1 MPILPPAPD
10 PLFSQRSLTTL
21 LRDQIHKMENTVD
34 ELSDDLFLQ
43 NSPDDLVQAIAAD
56 AYLPPLQLGE
66 PVSQI
71 PTEFRNTVIF
81 PMRVPADGFIYS
93 VEVPYTGA
101 SGLLNHQ
108 PDTHDLEKPT
118 VARIDSRNMQGS
130 VLIRRAAIGDV
141 TTEELRASFDA
152 EIAKINK
159 YIGYQAIQIDPFNAS
174 LEQEARRIVNGRRTR
189 LLNARHLA
197 ASLGY
202 PLRHREGAPLTFVSP
217 IVRRVPAIVRTPS
230 GTFRP
235 EPTIAEAEY
244 QNILRIIENMS
255 FVMERNPRVFSVAPE
270 ETIRDH
276 YLVQL
281 NGQYEGT
288 ATGETFNGAGHT
300 DIIVRDDNVNL
311 FVAECKIWHGQKEF
325 AEAIDQ
331 LLSYVT
337 WRDTKTALIIFSR
350 NVDTGAVVQNAIT
363 ALQQHPNYKRDARME
378 GETRIRAVFGK
389 PGDHSRDIILTVLV
403 VAIPRAVN

>member
-1 MPILPPAPD
+1 MPILPPHPD
-10 PLFSQRSLTTL
+10 PLFSQRSLATL
-21 LRDQIHKMENTVD
+21 LRDRIHKMEDTID
-34 ELSDDLFLQ
+34 ELLDDVFLQ
-43 NSPDDLVQAIAAD
+43 NSPDDLIQAIAAD
-56 AYLPPLQLGE
+56 AYLRPLQLGE
-66 PVSQI
+66 PISHT
-71 PTEFRNTVIF
+71 PTEFKNTIVF
-81 PMRVPADGFIYS
+81 PMTVPTDGFIYS

-108 PDTHDLEKPT
+108 PDKHDLDKPT
-118 VARIDSRNMQGS
+118 VARINPRDMQGL

-159 YIGYQAIQIDPFNAS
+159 YIGYQAVQIDPFNAS
-174 LEQEARRIVNGRRTR
+174 LEREAQRIVNGRRAR
-189 LLNARHLA
+189 LLNARDLA

-202 PLRHREGAPLTFVSP
+202 PLQHREGAPLTFVSP
-217 IVRRVPAIVRTPS
+217 VVRRVPAIVRMQN

-255 FVMERNPRVFSVAPE
+255 FVMERNPRVFSAAPE

-288 ATGETFNGAGHT
+288 ATGETFNGVGHT

-311 FVAECKIWHGQKEF
+311 FIAECKIWRGQKEF

-331 LLSYVT
+331 LFGYVT
-337 WRDTKTALIIFSR
+337 WRDTKIALIIFSR
-350 NVDTGAVVQNAIT
+350 NADTTAVVQSAMK
-363 ALQQHPNYKRDARME
+363 ALQEHPDYKRDARME
-378 GETRIRAVFGK
+378 GETRIRAIFGK
-389 PGDHSRDIILTVLV
+389 PGDHSRDIILTALI
-403 VAIPRAVN
+403 VAIPRVIN

>member
-1 MPILPPAPD
+1 
-10 PLFSQRSLTTL
+10 
-21 LRDQIHKMENTVD
+21 
-34 ELSDDLFLQ
+34 
-43 NSPDDLVQAIAAD
+43 
-56 AYLPPLQLGE
+56 
-66 PVSQI
+66 
-71 PTEFRNTVIF
+71 
-81 PMRVPADGFIYS
+81 
-93 VEVPYTGA
+93 
-101 SGLLNHQ
+101 
-108 PDTHDLEKPT
+108 
-118 VARIDSRNMQGS
+118 
-130 VLIRRAAIGDV
+130 
-141 TTEELRASFDA
+141 
-152 EIAKINK
+152 
-159 YIGYQAIQIDPFNAS
+159 
-174 LEQEARRIVNGRRTR
+174 
-189 LLNARHLA
+189 
-197 ASLGY
+197 
-202 PLRHREGAPLTFVSP
+202 
-217 IVRRVPAIVRTPS
+217 
-230 GTFRP
+230 
-235 EPTIAEAEY
+235 
-244 QNILRIIENMS
+244 
-255 FVMERNPRVFSVAPE
+255 MERNPRVFSVAPE

-389 PGDHSRDIILTVLV
+389 PGDHSRDIILTALV